1 MVSYSCPRCGCSFKQ
16 KSHIHNHLRR
26 KNICNSIIEDISV
39 EKCLEMLN
47 KKPLHKCKCCN
58 KEFKYKSYLKRHII
72 LCQEKYIEK
81 LEEEKRNLIECK
93 TVNINNIT
101 IDNSKNITIN
111 SYNQTDIEGLKDDI
125 EKLKIKNK
133 KDEEVILNL
142 LEMIHLND
150 KYPQN
155 HNLYIENAN
164 LKRLMKLEGDKFEER
179 GRGNKA
185 IEDFLMK
192 DVSKYID
199 NSFLSSSDF
208 NVIYDSFMT
217 KYYNYDAED
226 SKNKQKDADEKSRI
240 LGIFF
245 NAFYNGRHLIK
256 DTARNNGI
264 KVK

>member
-1 MVSYSCPRCGCSFKQ
+1 MVIYECPRCHYET
-16 KSHIHNHLRR
+16 SHKNTLRR
-26 KNICNSIIEDISV
+26 HYNRKRVCKTLFSRKSIKD
-39 EKCLEMLN
+39 
-47 KKPLHKCKCCN
+47 CKYELDN
-58 KEFKYKSYLKRHII
+58 PKDKVMIDKDEL
-72 LCQEKYIEK
+72 EK
-81 LEEEKRNLIECK
+81 LQEENRRLKECK
-93 TVNINNIT
+93 TLNITNNIDNSIT
-101 IDNSKNITIN
+101 DNSKNITIN
-111 SYNQTDIEGLKDDI
+111 SYNQTDIEGLRDDI

-164 LKRLMKLEGDKFEER
+164 LKRLMKLEGDKFEET

-217 KYYNYDAED
+217 KYYNCDADD

-264 KVK
+264 KVR